1 MKRKIWSFMLA
12 TLLLVASVV
21 NVGAV
26 DDDNPY
32 SDFQYIT
39 VFPCNVR
46 TADSESAS
54 ILTTLPKGHIAYSDH
69 SSSAYIY
76 GTNKWV
82 DLTVSN
88 GWGWVRADLVCPAN
102 RCYEVSTQV
111 GVRLRAQANT
121 TSDILCV
128 LPYGTWVEKISVS
141 GDFFYV
147 RVRTTDEEPREGF
160 VHSSYLT
167 RP

>member
-1 MKRKIWSFMLA
+1 MKRKIWSLMLA

-21 NVGAV
+21 NVGAA
-26 DDDNPY
+26 DEDPY

-39 VFPCNVR
+39 VFSCNVR
-46 TADSESAS
+46 AGTSTTANIIAS
-54 ILTTLPKGHIAYSDH
+54 LPKGHIAYSDH
-69 SSSAYIY
+69 SSSAYHY
-76 GTNKWV
+76 GEEYWI

-102 RCYEVSTQV
+102 RCYEVSTQA
-111 GVRLRAQANT
+111 GLKLRAQANT
-121 TSDILCV
+121 TSDVLCV
-128 LPYGTWVEKISVS
+128 LPYGTWVEKLGVS
-141 GDFFYV
+141 GNFFYV